1 MKRFVLFLNGKLVGS
16 FKSESVARYR
26 FLKVC
31 CMADYK
37 SECVVLIDLE
47 LDGKTIAEY

>member
-1 MKRFVLFLNGKLVGS
+1 MKRFILFLDGKSVGS
-16 FKSESVARYR
+16 FTNERVARFR

-31 CMADYK
+31 AAIDLK
-37 SECVVLIDLE
+37 DSTVVLVDLE

>member
-1 MKRFVLFLNGKLVGS
+1 MNRFVLFLNGKSVAS
-16 FKSESVARYR
+16 FKSESAARYR

-31 CMADYK
+31 AMADYK
-37 SECVVLIDLE
+37 TECVVLIDLE

>member
-1 MKRFVLFLNGKLVGS
+1 MKRFVLFLNGKSVAS
-16 FKSESVARYR
+16 FCSERAARYR

-31 CMADYK
+31 AFANYVTDT
-37 SECVVLIDLE
+37 VILVDLE

>member
-1 MKRFVLFLNGKLVGS
+1 MKRFVLFLNGKSVGS
-16 FKSESVARYR
+16 FKSERAARYR

-31 CMADYK
+31 AMADYTTD
-37 SECVVLIDLE
+37 SVVLVDLE